1 MTNQSTASATPPS
14 SGSRIAIPPISGAGS
29 SASEDPLSVML
40 HITKDSDLNDEQKFR
55 LLEYCGVRFKH
66 RRRIAYIAFC
76 AILASLGLLFVAAI
90 VDGSN
95 KTEILAKVASV
106 STLIGTI
113 EFFLTAIVAAY
124 YGMST
129 WRPSS

>member
-1 MTNQSTASATPPS
+1 MTNQSNASGAPPASA
-14 SGSRIAIPPISGAGS
+14 SRIAIPPIGGASS

-40 HITKDSDLNDEQKFR
+40 RITKDSDLNDEQKFR

-66 RRRIAYIAFC
+66 RRRIAYISFC
-76 AILASLGLLFVAAI
+76 SILASLGLVFVAAF
-90 VDGSN
+90 VDGLC
-95 KTEILAKVASV
+95 KTEILAKVASA